1 MVDELLA
8 RIAPRIQKQD
18 TGFSVLQPLHHAL
31 LLFFCQGT
39 VKFGLL
45 APVADHAGNAGLAR
59 DNDSV
64 GVYIALLGHGSV
76 EAGRLEAVRLEIAH
90 RALLPEQHLM

>member
-18 TGFSVLQPLHHAL
+18 TGFSVLQLLHHAL

-59 DNDSV
+59 DTGSV
-64 GVYIALLGHGSV
+64 GVYIALLGL
-76 EAGRLEAVRLEIAH
+76 GRLRLGGCA
-90 RALLPEQHLM
+90 A